1 VEDLK
6 GPLVIFE
13 EAMKHSKMKAGW
25 AASAEMGNQRAAWVK
40 DVEQAATLSQMLY
53 HVKVLTWFIGR
64 RQKARSSL
72 KIASIFTGEMR
83 LTRARAG
90 IVKVCRACKCCAL
103 TFSTSPPGNSFCD
116 RC

>member
-1 VEDLK
+1 MCEQVSCWRWLRLTATGHVQVEDFK
-6 GPLVIFE
+6 SPLVMFE
-13 EAMKHSKMKAGW
+13 EAMRHSKMKAGW
-25 AASAEMGNQRAAWVK
+25 AASAETGNQRAEWLK
-40 DVEQAATLSQMLY
+40 DVGLAVSLSQMLY

-90 IVKVCRACKCCAL
+90 IVKV
-103 TFSTSPPGNSFCD
+103 G
-116 RC
+116 

>member
-1 VEDLK
+1 
-6 GPLVIFE
+6 
-13 EAMKHSKMKAGW
+13 MKHAKMKPGW
-25 AASAEMGNQRAAWVK
+25 AASADMGNHRAEWLK
-40 DVEQAATLSQMLY
+40 DVGSAQTLSQTLY

-90 IVKVCRACKCCAL
+90 IVKVWQANA
-103 TFSTSPPGNSFCD
+103 SVHA
-116 RC
+116 